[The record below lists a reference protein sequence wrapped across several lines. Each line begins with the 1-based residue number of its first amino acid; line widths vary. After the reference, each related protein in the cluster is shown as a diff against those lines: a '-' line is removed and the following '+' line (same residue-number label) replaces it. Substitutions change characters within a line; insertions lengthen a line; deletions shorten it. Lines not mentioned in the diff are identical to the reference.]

1 MDKKKHAAVFL
12 DRDGVI
18 NDIVNRGDD
27 FSVKGKKVRLTAPFK
42 IAEFR
47 IKEGVREALEKIK
60 TLGFLLILVSNQP
73 DIKYG
78 LMTEEDNKEIME
90 EIKKL
95 PLDDIF
101 ICYHGRDDNCSCKKP
116 KPGLLLAASDKW
128 NIDFCDSCIIG
139 DTAND
144 MLAGR
149 ATGCRTILIDCFY
162 NREVQ
167 SDFRVQNLSEA
178 VCLIRNFSAEKEE
191 FNEAIR

>member
-1 MDKKKHAAVFL
+1 MDKKKRVAVFL

-18 NDIVNRGDD
+18 NDVVDRGDD
-27 FSVKGKKVRLTAPFK
+27 FSVKGKKVKMTAPYK
-42 IAEFR
+42 YDEFH

-60 TLGFLLILVSNQP
+60 ALGFLLILASNQP

-101 ICYHGRDDNCSCKKP
+101 ICYHGRDDNCPCKKP
-116 KPGLLLAASDKW
+116 KPGMLLAAQEKW
-128 NIDFCDSCIIG
+128 DIDLSSSCMIG

-144 MLAGR
+144 MMAGW
-149 ATGCRTILIDCFY
+149 AAGCKTILIDCFY
-162 NREVQ
+162 NRDIQ
-167 SDFRVQNLSEA
+167 SDFRVQNLLEA
-178 VCLIRNFSAEKEE
+178 ACLIRSFSEKKGG
-191 FNEAIR
+191 I